1 MFLKNSKKIIFLLI
15 AALGL
20 LLFFSYR
27 LTSIPDGIT
36 VDEAS
41 FGYNGTLLARTL
53 RDENNRKLPIFVL
66 SIGGSDWRQPVTQYF
81 TAFIFKIF
89 GPSLSNLRMTAVIT
103 AVASII
109 LIYLLGKQL
118 FGNVGAVAASVFL
131 ATTPIFMIQSHL
143 ALDNIAPLPFVIL
156 WLLGLFMFDKT
167 KKNPWLIVSAISL
180 GIGFYSYKSMRIF
193 VPVWV
198 ILSLIYLA
206 QDFVTKISKGTLKK
220 VIKPVLIFSLG
231 ILPFF
236 VIIPFLEYLYAGA
249 VLNKANPE
257 INNIYSFVSFYLS
270 NFDPSFLFVKGDDL
284 LFHSTGRHGMY
295 LLMSLPFFI
304 LGLASSWKKSSFWKL
319 IIVSFFLGPLM
330 FGYIGQ
336 VHRASRLLALIP
348 LYSLVAGSG
357 FLHLWQKRLKI
368 LIGIL
373 TIFFAINY
381 FDFIHYYFI
390 NYAKDTKAIFY
401 NFEIIDQSF
410 KTLKEESIKRGLTPY
425 VDQVIMKGLNPT
437 RDFAKSIYFGEPL
450 NTWNGA
456 EKEYPEG
463 AILMTDNSKVEFLKQ
478 IEHIDRYYFYIKE

>member
-15 AALGL
+15 VAFGL

-27 LTSIPDGIT
+27 LTQIPDGIT
-36 VDEAS
+36 IDEAS

-66 SIGGSDWRQPVTQYF
+66 SIGGTDWRQPVTQYF
-81 TAFIFKIF
+81 TAVIFKLF
-89 GPSLSNLRMTAVIT
+89 GPSLFNLRMTAVIT
-103 AVASII
+103 AVASLV

-118 FGNVGAVAASVFL
+118 FGNVGAIAASIFL

-156 WLLGLFMFDKT
+156 WLLALFVFGKT
-167 KKNPWLIVSAISL
+167 KKNLWLIVSAVSL

-206 QDFVTKISKGTLKK
+206 KENLRNA
-220 VIKPVLIFSLG
+220 IKPILIFLLS
-231 ILPFF
+231 IAPFF
-236 VIIPFLEYLYAGA
+236 AAIPLLEYLYAGA
-249 VLNKANPE
+249 VLNKVNPE

-304 LGLASSWKKSSFWKL
+304 LGLASSWKKSNFWKL

-336 VHRASRLLALIP
+336 IHRASRLLALVP
-348 LYSLVAGSG
+348 LYSLIAGSG
-357 FLHLWQKRLKI
+357 FLYLWQKRSKVLV
-368 LIGIL
+368 GIL
-373 TIFFAINY
+373 TIFFVINY
-381 FDFIHYYFI
+381 FDFIHYYLTD
-390 NYAKDTKAIFY
+390 YAKDTKAIFY
-401 NFEIIDQSF
+401 NFESIDRSF
-410 KTLKEESIKRGLTPY
+410 KTLKEESVSRSLTPY
-425 VDQVIMKGLNPT
+425 IDQVIMKGLNPT
-437 RDFAKSIYFGEPL
+437 RDFARSIYFTDPL
-450 NTWNGA
+450 NTWNGVK
-456 EKEYPEG
+456 KEYPAD